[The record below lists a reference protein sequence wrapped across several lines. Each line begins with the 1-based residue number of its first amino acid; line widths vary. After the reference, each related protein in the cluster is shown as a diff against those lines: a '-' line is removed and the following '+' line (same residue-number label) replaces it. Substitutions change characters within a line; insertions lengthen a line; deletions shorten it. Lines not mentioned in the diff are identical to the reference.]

1 MKFFKALIEEKKKFK
16 EFYDDKERD
25 DVSVAS
31 LVFTLIIGILIA
43 LISVQVF
50 LVLVHRPYLAYT
62 ICGIALIWIITIFY
76 MFQITNFK
84 KLRLPENFSLFKAF
98 LFEYLIIV
106 LVVIVI
112 VALLEVITVPL
123 FFL

>member
-1 MKFFKALIEEKKKFK
+1 MKFFKSLIEDKKKFK
-16 EFYDDKERD
+16 EFYDDRERD
-25 DVSVAS
+25 NVSVAS
-31 LVFTLIIGILIA
+31 FVFTLILGILIA
-43 LISVQVF
+43 LISIQVF

-62 ICGIALIWIITIFY
+62 LCGIALIWIITMFY

-84 KLRLPENFSLFKAF
+84 KLRLPEGFSLFRAF
-98 LFEYLIIV
+98 FLEYLIIV

-112 VALLEVITVPL
+112 VALLEVITIPL